1 MLIDNPTIREPLG
14 AMPLGVQQDQ
24 AMLDDL
30 SQEALIHI
38 WQREAEQPGQTCCW
52 YLQSCK
58 FHLRDLLDRGRSIDS
73 WKHRWS
79 RASMPAP
86 GDDGD
91 QDSALE
97 QAAVESFP
105 SLITFRDMLQEL
117 AARLTPADQIAL
129 AYLADG
135 FGVEEIA
142 AKLHC
147 SHQSVSKR
155 RRRIAR
161 EASKLGF
168 EPAPLR
174 SKRHPRRR

>member
-1 MLIDNPTIREPLG
+1 
-14 AMPLGVQQDQ
+14 
-24 AMLDDL
+24 
-30 SQEALIHI
+30 
-38 WQREAEQPGQTCCW
+38 
-52 YLQSCK
+52 
-58 FHLRDLLDRGRSIDS
+58 
-73 WKHRWS
+73 
-79 RASMPAP
+79 MPAP

-117 AARLTPADQIAL
+117 AARLTPADQIVL